1 MKHIK
6 ILSLPIKTELTL
18 MEETVSM
25 SNDLV
30 QSMEVGSRTN
40 HL

>member
-6 ILSLPIKTELTL
+6 TLSLPIKTELTL
-18 MEETVSM
+18 MEETVSI

-30 QSMEVGSRTN
+30 QSMEVASRTN